1 MKVETPSD
9 QLFFVTA
16 RIEAGDDEG
25 REWVGTGFTYRADT
39 DRGAVHLLVTNRHM
53 LEGATWMRLLMC
65 AQDDA
70 GNPAL
75 GTAAKVEVRP
85 LDLPPESF
93 HPDATIDVAAFGFGS
108 MIDDLAAAGRSPK
121 FKSVKDSLFLTVPQ
135 YDDLDAVE
143 EVTFIGYPS
152 GLYDAANLLPVA
164 RRGTTATPPMVD
176 YNGLPAFLV
185 DASVFPGSSGS
196 PVFLLDRGISMRRT
210 GEVQLGTSRL
220 ALLGILAAV
229 HVRQVSGDIRAL
241 PTRLDRN
248 L

>member
-1 MKVETPSD
+1 
-9 QLFFVTA
+9 
-16 RIEAGDDEG
+16 
-25 REWVGTGFTYRADT
+25 
-39 DRGAVHLLVTNRHM
+39 
-53 LEGATWMRLLMC
+53 
-65 AQDDA
+65 
-70 GNPAL
+70 
-75 GTAAKVEVRP
+75 
-85 LDLPPESF
+85 
-93 HPDATIDVAAFGFGS
+93 
-108 MIDDLAAAGRSPK
+108 
-121 FKSVKDSLFLTVPQ
+121 
-135 YDDLDAVE
+135 
-143 EVTFIGYPS
+143 
-152 GLYDAANLLPVA
+152 
-164 RRGTTATPPMVD
+164 MVD